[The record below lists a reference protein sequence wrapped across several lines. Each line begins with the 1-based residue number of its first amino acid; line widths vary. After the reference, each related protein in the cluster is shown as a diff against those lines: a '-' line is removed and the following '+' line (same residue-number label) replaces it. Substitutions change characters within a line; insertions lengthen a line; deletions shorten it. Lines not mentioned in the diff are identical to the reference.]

1 MRRMRNLPRILGSLA
16 LAFLFVGT
24 GAAISASGNGGKP
37 DPAAVAAH
45 WSSERRAQAQPR
57 DLVFDERGLAYLR
70 LKGGALQ
77 PYGHATPARTP
88 SLKAGAVR
96 MPTPAG
102 KPGGGGGT
110 ADTTKPV
117 ISEMNPSSGATI
129 GSEYTFSAKVTD
141 PESGLKSVSFVIT
154 YPDGRTQNFSAGSAD
169 GVNWSIAFSGFSNG
183 AWGWRVVAKDNGPKG
198 GNTATSPL
206 VSFTVDTGGGGSGGG
221 GSGGGGSSGSSTCDT
236 AIANAEWTCGGTVQT
251 AAGRIY
257 FEMPANRKATRW
269 NGYVCSGTAVS
280 DNNNNVS
287 VILTAA
293 HCVYDDANKAFARN
307 VLFIP
312 DQAGTTGSG
321 TDLNCSND
329 PLGCWAPSYGVVDGD
344 WASRSWPDNIP
355 WDYAFYVVPT
365 TGAHTGKGSTESLE
379 SAAGTLQASFSA
391 PSTGAG
397 AFTHALGYSYSQ
409 DPNFM
414 YCAENMATQGS
425 ANWWLSQCGLSG
437 GSSGGPW
444 IQPLSTS
451 SGSGPVVS
459 VNSWGYSGSPGM
471 AGPKL
476 STTSGSSASCLFGV
490 AQGNTSPVDRGVI
503 PSGC

>member
-1 MRRMRNLPRILGSLA
+1 MRSLPRILGSVA
-16 LAFLFVGT
+16 LACLFVGT
-24 GAAISASGNGGKP
+24 GAAISASGNGDTP

-45 WSSERRAQAQPR
+45 WNAERRAQAQPR

-77 PYGHATPARTP
+77 PYGHDTPARAP
-88 SLKAGAVR
+88 SVRAVR
-96 MPTPAG
+96 TPTPAG
-102 KPGGGGGT
+102 KPGGGGT
-110 ADTTKPV
+110 ADTTKPQ
-117 ISEMNPSSGATI
+117 ISAMDPGSGAEI
-129 GSEYTFSAKVTD
+129 GYEYTFSATVRD

-154 YPDGRTQNFSAGSAD
+154 YPDGRTQSFSAGTSGGD
-169 GVNWSIAFSGFSNG
+169 VWSVSFSGFSNG
-183 AWGWRVVAKDNGPKG
+183 SWGWRVVAKDNGPKG
-198 GNTATSPL
+198 GNTATSDL
-206 VSFTVDTGGGGSGGG
+206 VPFTVDTGGGSTGGGDTGG
-221 GSGGGGSSGSSTCDT
+221 GSGGSGSGTCDT
-236 AIANAEWTCGGTVQT
+236 AVANAEWTCGGAVQT

-257 FEMPANRKATRW
+257 FEMPANRKGTRW

-280 DNNNNVS
+280 DSSGSVS

-312 DQAGTTGSG
+312 NQAATSGSG

-329 PLGCWAPSYGVVDGD
+329 PLGCWAPTYGVVDAD

-365 TGAHTGKGSTESLE
+365 TGAHTGTGSNQSLE
-379 SAAGTLQASFSA
+379 SAAGTLPVSFSA
-391 PSTGAG
+391 PATG
-397 AFTHALGYSYSQ
+397 AFTHALGYSYDQ

-414 YCAENMATQGS
+414 YCAEGLGTQGS

-444 IQPLSTS
+444 IQPLSG
-451 SGSGPVVS
+451 GSGPVVS

-476 STTSGSSASCLFGV
+476 SGTSASCLFGV
-490 AQGNTSPVDRGVI
+490 AQGSTSPVDRGVI